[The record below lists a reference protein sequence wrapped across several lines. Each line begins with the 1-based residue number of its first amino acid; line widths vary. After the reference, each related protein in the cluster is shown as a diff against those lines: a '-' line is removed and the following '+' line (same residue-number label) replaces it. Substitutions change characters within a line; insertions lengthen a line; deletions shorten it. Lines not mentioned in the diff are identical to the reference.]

1 MLVWPAKSFIWK
13 ESMWMTI
20 GKVEK
25 NRYGDSTGLRK
36 LLDSWNIQPSLM
48 LRCATMKSTCSL
60 DDLRHIQ

>member
-20 GKVEK
+20 GKVEIG
-25 NRYGDSTGLRK
+25 NGDCTSLRK
-36 LLDSWNIQPSLM
+36 LLDSWNIQPSLI

-60 DDLRHIQ
+60 DDLRHIR